1 MVSALFDTSILI
13 DYLNAHPA
21 AKAELATYD
30 DGAISIITWMEVMM
44 GADDSSLGRVRR
56 FLASFPVIHID
67 DAIAERS
74 VVLRQ
79 TSRLKLPD
87 AIIWATAQERSRLLV
102 TRNTKDFPAD
112 APDVRH
118 PYAAPGR

>member
-67 DAIAERS
+67 DVIAERS

-87 AIIWATAQERSRLLV
+87 AIIWATAQERS
-102 TRNTKDFPAD
+102 ACW
-112 APDVRH
+112 
-118 PYAAPGR
+118 